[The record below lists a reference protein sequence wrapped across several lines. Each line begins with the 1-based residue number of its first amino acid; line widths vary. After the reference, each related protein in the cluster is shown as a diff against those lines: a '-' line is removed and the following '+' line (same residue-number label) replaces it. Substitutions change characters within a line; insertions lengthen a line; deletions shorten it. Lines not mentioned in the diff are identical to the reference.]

1 MRSTARLTPSLKE
14 FSLKSPAVQGWLA
27 ILALVAFTALGVLV
41 HVGGLLRLAYPAGCF
56 LVGAFLYLRHSILYL
71 GFTWWI
77 WFLSPWVRRLIDL
90 HSGWVDPSPVLLAPF
105 LTTLVTS
112 LTLLRY
118 LPRAYQQ
125 GGLPFILPLSAVLY
139 GFLVGL
145 VNALVPTGLIGE
157 NNPSVVAVIV
167 ALLNWLTPI
176 LFGFHL
182 FINWRHYPSYRQN
195 LQRTFIA
202 GVLVMG
208 FYGVLQYLIAPEW
221 DNFWL
226 ENQETE
232 VFGYPEPFEIRVF
245 STMNSPQPFAYVI
258 ASGLVLIF
266 SARGVPRFFAA
277 GAGYLSLLLSL
288 VRSAWMGW
296 FVSVLLL
303 IPAFKPRLQMRLILT
318 LLVMALLVIPLATT
332 EPFSQVIS
340 GRMESLIDVQQDESY
355 SARSDGYNQLLGL
368 AVTEFIGKGMGGAF
382 SSDPLGGN
390 DSGILTLLF
399 LLGWVGTLPY
409 VAGLVLMLFKMAQ
422 PVEGGIDS
430 FVGTSRAI
438 VLGAFVQIGLNNV
451 MLGVF
456 GMVLWSFLGIV
467 LAAQRYYGYQRFL
480 QRKAINETD
489 ISLCRS

>member
-1 MRSTARLTPSLKE
+1 M
-14 FSLKSPAVQGWLA
+14 A
-27 ILALVAFTALGVLV
+27 ILALVAFTALGVLA
-41 HVGGLLRLAYPAGCF
+41 HVGGALRLAYPAGCF

-105 LTTLVTS
+105 LATLVT
-112 LTLLRY
+112 LVTLVRY
-118 LPRAYQQ
+118 LPKAYRQ
-125 GGLPFILPLSAVLY
+125 GGLPFILCLGAVFY

-145 VNALVPTGLIGE
+145 INAGVPTEIIGE
-157 NNPSVVAVIV
+157 PQPSVTSVIV
-167 ALLNWLTPI
+167 AMLNWLTPI

-182 FINWRHYPSYRQN
+182 FVNWRHYPSYRQN
-195 LQRTFIA
+195 LQRTFLW

-208 FYGVLQYLIAPEW
+208 LYGVLQYMIAPEW

-226 ENQETE
+226 ENQETQ

-258 ASGLVLIF
+258 GSGLLLLF
-266 SARGVPRFFAA
+266 SQQGIVRFFAA

-288 VRSAWMGW
+288 ARSAWMGW
-296 FVSVLLL
+296 IVSLLLL
-303 IPAFKPRLQMRLILT
+303 IPAFKPRLQIRLMLS
-318 LLVMALLVIPLATT
+318 LVVMALLVIPLATT
-332 EPFSQVIS
+332 EPFSEVIT
-340 GRMESLIDVQQDESY
+340 GRLESLFNVQSDESY
-355 SARSDGYNQLLGL
+355 SSRAEGYNQLLGL
-368 AVTEFIGKGMGGAF
+368 AVTEFVGKGLGGVF
-382 SSDPLGGN
+382 NSNPLGGN

-399 LLGWVGTLPY
+399 LLGWVGMIPY
-409 VAGLVLMLFKMAQ
+409 LSGLVLLLLKLAQ
-422 PVEGGIDS
+422 PIESGMDA
-430 FVGTSRAI
+430 FVGASRAI

-467 LAAQRYYGYQRFL
+467 LAAQRYYWHQRCIRL
-480 QRKAINETD
+480 QAID
-489 ISLCRS
+489 GSAQLYRS